1 MENDTAKEKKLTL
14 TRQTESAFD
23 RNTSKTLQFIVRTEE
38 GLELVQAFTDT
49 LKELEKDSYG
59 HCLSI
64 VQLRM
69 LDTFN
74 VSQSKQLNRE
84 IRGEP
89 SDGWLP
95 YAWYE
100 NDPRQ
105 GMY

>member
-1 MENDTAKEKKLTL
+1 MLKWKKEGKGHWAIDPYRENDEMYLAVAGGILLFRIGCAILGLLLYIPISIARARRE
-14 TRQTESAFD
+14 AY
-23 RNTSKTLQFIVRTEE
+23 RTE
-38 GLELVQAFTDT
+38 
-49 LKELEKDSYG
+49 
-59 HCLSI
+59 
-64 VQLRM
+64 
-69 LDTFN
+69 
-74 VSQSKQLNRE
+74 QLNRE